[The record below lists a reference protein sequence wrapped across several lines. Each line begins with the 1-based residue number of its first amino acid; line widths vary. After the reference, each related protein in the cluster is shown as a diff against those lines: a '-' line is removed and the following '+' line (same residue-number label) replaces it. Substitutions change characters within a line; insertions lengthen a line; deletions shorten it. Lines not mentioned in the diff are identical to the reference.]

1 MGEQQQIQHDAVE
14 ALSQL
19 SLHNEHDVIHDQE
32 VTLSLSQIPIAK
44 PSQRLTE
51 IIQGWKPAKKS
62 TKCIYYAR
70 VANIQYMTPTSI
82 KDALDGPSAG
92 KWKSA
97 I

>member
-51 IIQGWKPAKKS
+51 IIQG
-62 TKCIYYAR
+62 
-70 VANIQYMTPTSI
+70 
-82 KDALDGPSAG
+82 
-92 KWKSA
+92 
-97 I
+97 